1 MIGHRR
7 STRVRSVALA
17 AVVAGL
23 TCGDDTPPNRPPVA
37 VGEVP
42 PVGVLEG
49 LVARASIG
57 EYFSDPDRDEL
68 TYAAVSSNP
77 ALATVE
83 TATATLVVT
92 GVEKGTL
99 TVTVTATD
107 PEDESATQEVAVT
120 VEDANRA
127 PEMADTLP
135 VHDLFIVVDDTASA
149 PDTVSQVVF
158 DVSAVFSDPNGDSL
172 TYTAS
177 IGHDTVADVES
188 VEGSVV
194 TTIPVGVAG
203 ASLWDSTTLTVT
215 ATDPDGL
222 SFTQEA
228 LVRVAPVDYGA
239 WDALAITDAGGL
251 LLRGNNSP
259 ITGCVAI
266 DGRTFGDTVYTVH
279 RSEWQVRRGTGWV
292 QLPTTYQELRICSYD
307 DLPFAP
313 AGIYRLAGE
322 VTTWPA
328 DTAETDPGD
337 TVRALR
343 RSENVIEVT
352 RGDTSLP
359 PGLGAAPEPGPG
371 HARGAPLRSRA
382 AVPGRP
388 VLSVRTREAG
398 AIRW

>member
-7 STRVRSVALA
+7 SKQVRFVALA

-23 TCGDDTPPNRPPVA
+23 TCGEDTPPNQPPVA
-37 VGEVP
+37 VGDIP
-42 PVGVLEG
+42 PVSVLEG
-49 LVARASIG
+49 TVARASIG
-57 EYFSDPDRDEL
+57 EYFRDPDGDPL
-68 TYAAVSSNP
+68 SHTAVSSNP
-77 ALATVE
+77 TLATVE
-83 TATATLVVT
+83 TATQVLIVT

-135 VHDLFIVVDDTASA
+135 VHDLFIVVDDTASD

-158 DVSAVFSDPNGDSL
+158 DVSAVFSDPNGDTL

-177 IGHDTVADVES
+177 IGHDTVAEVES

-228 LVRVAPVDYGA
+228 LVRVAPADYEA
-239 WDALAITDAGGL
+239 WDALVITDAGGL

-279 RSEWQVRRGTGWV
+279 RSEWQVRKGTGWV
-292 QLPTTYQELRICSYD
+292 QLSTTYQELQICSYD
-307 DLPFAP
+307 DLPSAP
-313 AGIYRLAGE
+313 AGTYRLAGE

-328 DTAETDPGD
+328 DTADTDPGD

-352 RGDTSLP
+352 GGDTSLP
-359 PGLGAAPEPGPG
+359 PGLGAAPESVSGPATG
-371 HARGAPLRSRA
+371 EPPRSRVR
-382 AVPGRP
+382 VPRRLP
-388 VLSVRTREAG
+388 RR
-398 AIRW
+398 

>member
-1 MIGHRR
+1 
-7 STRVRSVALA
+7 
-17 AVVAGL
+17 
-23 TCGDDTPPNRPPVA
+23 
-37 VGEVP
+37 
-42 PVGVLEG
+42 
-49 LVARASIG
+49 
-57 EYFSDPDRDEL
+57 
-68 TYAAVSSNP
+68 
-77 ALATVE
+77 
-83 TATATLVVT
+83 
-92 GVEKGTL
+92 
-99 TVTVTATD
+99 
-107 PEDESATQEVAVT
+107 
-120 VEDANRA
+120 
-127 PEMADTLP
+127 MA
-135 VHDLFIVVDDTASA
+135 
-149 PDTVSQVVF
+149 
-158 DVSAVFSDPNGDSL
+158 
-172 TYTAS
+172 
-177 IGHDTVADVES
+177 VADVES

-259 ITGCVAI
+259 ITGCVA
-266 DGRTFGDTVYTVH
+266 
-279 RSEWQVRRGTGWV
+279 
-292 QLPTTYQELRICSYD
+292 
-307 DLPFAP
+307 
-313 AGIYRLAGE
+313 GE